1 MKASTNLS
9 FQDVACKKIGRRS
22 FLQCSTLAAATAFT
36 SPAIAQIFKDAPMGI
51 VVHTYSHRWHSE
63 VNDEKYP
70 GFQNALDLL
79 EHCHQVGGGG
89 VQVGMRDWTQDFAG
103 KVRSRREKLGLYL
116 EGSIRLPKTPEEVV
130 TFEQELKWAKE
141 AGAQVVRTVCLSGR
155 RYETFDSLA
164 AFQGF
169 KQQSIKSL
177 ELVEPIVR
185 KHHMRLAVEN
195 HKDWRAPE
203 LIDMLKHLDSEWVGV
218 TLDFGNS
225 ISLMENP
232 MDVVEALV
240 PYVFSTHVK
249 DMAFEEYEDG
259 FLMSEVQLGKGVLD
273 LPRIVSL
280 CRKHNPDI
288 VFNLEMIT
296 RDPLKIPCLTQAY
309 WATFPEVNGKELAR
323 TLQMVRENRYSTD
336 LPLISNLDS
345 VEKLAAEEKNV
356 RNSLAYSRNSLP
368 IT

>member
-1 MKASTNLS
+1 
-9 FQDVACKKIGRRS
+9 
-22 FLQCSTLAAATAFT
+22 
-36 SPAIAQIFKDAPMGI
+36 
-51 VVHTYSHRWHSE
+51 
-63 VNDEKYP
+63 
-70 GFQNALDLL
+70 
-79 EHCHQVGGGG
+79 
-89 VQVGMRDWTQDFAG
+89 
-103 KVRSRREKLGLYL
+103 
-116 EGSIRLPKTPEEVV
+116 
-130 TFEQELKWAKE
+130 
-141 AGAQVVRTVCLSGR
+141 
-155 RYETFDSLA
+155 
-164 AFQGF
+164 
-169 KQQSIKSL
+169 KSL

-203 LIDMLKHLDSEWVGV
+203 LIGILKHLDSEWVGV

-225 ISLMENP
+225 ISLMEDP